1 MAKKVKNLP
10 AMQETQVQSLSGEDP
25 LKKEMAIQ
33 PPPAFLPRKSHG
45 QKSLVGYSPWG
56 CKESD
61 TTERLSLYLQTDKNG
76 YDLLMAFLWDTSVS
90 LLFYFLYISSPF
102 LISLNYQQFRSRLYF
117 CQNKWNFFLP
127 AWSLRIQNSYWV
139 FHFHGNITI
148 CISST
153 RVCPPCSRT

>member
-33 PPPAFLPRKSHG
+33 LPPAFLPRKSHG

-61 TTERLSLYLQTDKNG
+61 TTERLSLSLQTDKNG

-102 LISLNYQQFRSRLYF
+102 LISLNYQQFTSRLYF
-117 CQNKWNFFLP
+117 CQNK
-127 AWSLRIQNSYWV
+127 
-139 FHFHGNITI
+139 
-148 CISST
+148 
-153 RVCPPCSRT
+153 